1 MARARRTR
9 GPSGDPELTLPPE
22 DFEPLDPEYHD
33 LAKASLLLRLYAP
46 AVYRATPTRFRE
58 VGPIERF
65 DHQRPAADGRPR
77 RDPGRGI
84 LYAAPSLLCCVGE
97 YFGDQGEIALPGVR
111 LARLTVVAPLRLLD
125 LRGTAATGA
134 GTIPAISAITR
145 RATTQAWARWWY
157 EHPQLAGVDGL
168 LYDAAN
174 SGATAVAVT
183 ERARGK
189 VVCRRGHHWP
199 LSEPRLADEL
209 EVAAHRL
216 RLAVAP

>member
-1 MARARRTR
+1 MARARRTP
-9 GPSGDPELTLPPE
+9 GPSRDPELTLPPE

-33 LAKASLLLRLYAP
+33 LAKSSLLHRLYAP

-65 DHQRPAADGRPR
+65 DHQRPSSDGRPR

-111 LARLTVVAPLRLLD
+111 LARLTVVVPLRLLD

-134 GTIPAISAITR
+134 GTIPAISGITQ

-157 EHPQLAGVDGL
+157 DHPQLVGVDGL
-168 LYDAAN
+168 VYQAAK
-174 SGATAVAVT
+174 SGADAVALT

-189 VVCRRGHHWP
+189 VVCRRGHHWA
-199 LSEPRLADEL
+199 LNDQRLADDL

-216 RLAVAP
+216 RLVLAP